1 MKAVNYVGNI
11 RRVIPVSHVAKSRRL
26 KGDVDSYLAGSE
38 NFGQMLEKAK
48 KKRITGATN
57 ELGTYMYSTQA
68 SEIFFVEVHQF
79 DSKA

>member
-38 NFGQMLEKAK
+38 NFGQVFEKAK
-48 KKRITGATN
+48 KKRTTGATN
-57 ELGTYMYSTQA
+57 ELGTYMYSTRA
-68 SEIFFVEVHQF
+68 SEIFFVGVRQF
-79 DSKA
+79 DKKA